1 VGKIIWS
8 LDQDGAVLRVARLH
22 AMFIVDRDG
31 LTLFSWNLTPERIN
45 SDLVT
50 SFLTAVRSLVKEISP
65 EEEKGLRSIE
75 AHGFTILLEAGEKV
89 FGALF
94 LDQEDPIARECLRA
108 MVREFERRYSSILE
122 AWDGDV
128 SVFEPFEKVCSRIL
142 SVIALGP
149 YHVPRFGKG
158 PDEQVV
164 LPRSLWL
171 VLRFVD
177 GRRTIAEIAE
187 AAGLSVDEA
196 VERLKMLLDMGLVDV
211 DLAEPMRAVVEAYE
225 EAIGAYEEALEK
237 LLGRKLVDKLVAS
250 ALKEWEG
257 GWLKRGIDG
266 RLHVQDVER
275 MSWLHVPKE
284 AADMLEPFL
293 DKLCQEARPILGELA
308 DAVKNKVLDDLM
320 ARHGEALTRFGAGG
334 YWWITS

>member
-1 VGKIIWS
+1 M
-8 LDQDGAVLRVARLH
+8 ARLH
-22 AMFIVDRDG
+22 AMFIVNRDG
-31 LTLFSWNLTPERIN
+31 LTLFSWNLAPERIN

-94 LDQEDPIARECLRA
+94 MDQEDPIARECLKA

-128 SVFEPFEKVCSRIL
+128 SVFEPFEEVCNKML

-149 YHVPRFGKG
+149 HHVPRFGRG
-158 PDEQVV
+158 PESEVV
-164 LPRSLWL
+164 LPKNLWS

-177 GRRTIAEIAE
+177 GHRTIAEIAE
-187 AAGLSVDEA
+187 AAGLGVDEA
-196 VERLKMLLDMGLVDV
+196 VERLKMLLDMDLIDV
-211 DLAEPMRAVVEAYE
+211 DLAEPMRIVVRAYE
-225 EAIGAYEEALEK
+225 EAIGAYEEALEG
-237 LLGRKLVDKLVAS
+237 LLGRKLAAKLVAS
-250 ALKEWEG
+250 ALKEWG
-257 GWLKRGIDG
+257 RGWLKQGVDG
-266 RLHVQDVER
+266 RVHVQDIER

-293 DKLCQEARPILGELA
+293 EKLCQEARPVLGELA
-308 DAVKNKVLDDLM
+308 DAIKNRVLEELIAKHGRALM
-320 ARHGEALTRFGAGG
+320 RFGAGG
-334 YWWITS
+334 YWWTMR

>member
-1 VGKIIWS
+1 
-8 LDQDGAVLRVARLH
+8 
-22 AMFIVDRDG
+22 MFIVNKDG
-31 LTLFSWNLTPERIN
+31 LTLFSWNLAPERIN

-65 EEEKGLRSIE
+65 REEKGLRSIE

-94 LDQEDPIARECLRA
+94 MDQEDPIARECLKA

-128 SVFEPFEKVCSRIL
+128 TVFEPFEEVCSRIL

-149 YHVPRFGKG
+149 YHVPRMGRG
-158 PDEQVV
+158 PENEVI
-164 LPRSLWL
+164 LPKSLWS

-177 GRRTIAEIAE
+177 GRRTVAEIAE

-196 VERLKMLLDMGLVDV
+196 VERLKMLLDMELVDV
-211 DLAEPMRAVVEAYE
+211 DLAEPMRTVVEAYE
-225 EAIGAYEEALEK
+225 EAIRTYEEALEK
-237 LLGRKLVDKLVAS
+237 LLGRKLTAKLVAS
-250 ALKEWEG
+250 ALEEWG
-257 GWLKRGIDG
+257 HGWLERGVDG

-275 MSWLHVPKE
+275 MSWLHIPKE

-293 DKLCQEARPILGELA
+293 DTLCQKAKPVLGELA
-308 DAVKNKVLDDLM
+308 DALKNKILDELV
-320 ARHGEALTRFGAGG
+320 AKHGRDLTRFGAGG
-334 YWWITS
+334 YWWIMS

>member
-1 VGKIIWS
+1 
-8 LDQDGAVLRVARLH
+8 VLEVARLH
-22 AMFIVDRDG
+22 AMFIVNRDG
-31 LTLFSWNLTPERIN
+31 ITLFSWNLAPERIHP
-45 SDLVT
+45 DLVM
-50 SFLTAVRSLVKEISP
+50 SFLTAIRSLVDEISP
-65 EEEKGLRSIE
+65 GEEKGLRSIE

-128 SVFEPFEKVCSRIL
+128 SVFEPFEEVCNRIL

-149 YHVPRFGKG
+149 YHVPKLGRG
-158 PDEQVV
+158 PEDEVV
-164 LPRSLWL
+164 VSKSLWS

-177 GRRTIAEIAE
+177 GRRTVAEIAE

-196 VERLKMLLDMGLVDV
+196 VGRLKMLLDMGLVDV
-211 DLAEPMRAVVEAYE
+211 DLAEPMRAVVGAYE
-225 EAIGAYEEALEK
+225 EAISAYEEALER
-237 LLGRKLVDKLVAS
+237 LLGRRLVSKLVAS
-250 ALKEWEG
+250 ALEEWGRE
-257 GWLKRGIDG
+257 WLGRGVDG
-266 RLHVQDVER
+266 RLHVRDVER

-293 DKLCQEARPILGELA
+293 DTLCQKARPVLGELA
-308 DAVKNKVLDDLM
+308 DAMRDRVLNELV
-320 ARHGEALTRFGAGG
+320 ARHGRALTRFGAGG
-334 YWWITS
+334 YWWIMR